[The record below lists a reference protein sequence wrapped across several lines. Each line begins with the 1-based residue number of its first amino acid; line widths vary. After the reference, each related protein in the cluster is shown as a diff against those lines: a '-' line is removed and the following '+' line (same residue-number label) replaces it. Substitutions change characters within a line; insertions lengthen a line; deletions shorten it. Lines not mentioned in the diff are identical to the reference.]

1 MKLVRS
7 DLVLD
12 RALVAGRWINEA
24 AERTFPVL
32 NPADDSRLTDVPDC
46 GAPEAEAAVNAAQA
60 AFVSWRQRP
69 AKDRSQF
76 LKRWFDAIMANQEDL
91 ARLISLEQGKPLA
104 EGRGEIA
111 YGASYVEWFAEEA
124 KRAYGDVIPEP
135 VRGRKLI
142 VVKEPVGVVAAIT
155 PWNFPNTML
164 TRKIAPALAAGCTVV
179 AKPSEDT
186 PLSALAVAKL
196 AEESGIPPGVINIV
210 TASRTRAAEVVDVWL
225 KDSRVRKLTFTGS
238 TPVGKHLARESANTL
253 KKLSL
258 ELGGNAPFLI
268 FDDADLDAAVAG
280 VMASKFRNTGQTCV
294 CAQRILVQAGVYDA
308 FAKKLAVAVGKLRMG
323 PAALVEVDQGPLIN
337 ARAVAKVEEHVRDAL
352 ERGAKVLAGG
362 KRHAFGGNFY
372 EPTVLAGV
380 TTKMKVAFEETF
392 GPVAPLFRFETE
404 AEAIALAN
412 DTPFGLAAYFYSR
425 DIGRVWRVA
434 ESLEAGVIGINEGII
449 ATEVA
454 PFGGVKESG
463 YGREGSLYGLDD
475 YQNIKYLCMGGLA
488 TSPGASPEAVKAGST
503 AFPEE
508 ETVQRATLAQSHL
521 RPGDVFP
528 VIVEYTLQLEDI
540 GSPTQGER
548 DQMWEELREQARA
561 VAHEVCVT
569 LPGCPQPS
577 VASTEPPH
585 VNEISGSGWHM
596 KVRFN
601 MKCVS

>member
-7 DLVLD
+7 DLIVD
-12 RALVAGRWINEA
+12 RALVAGRWISEA
-24 AERTFPVL
+24 VERTFPVL
-32 NPADDSRLTDVPDC
+32 NPADDTRLTDVPDC
-46 GAPEAEAAVNAAQA
+46 GAAEAEAAVNAAQA
-60 AFVSWRQRP
+60 AFASWRLRP
-69 AKDRSQF
+69 AKERSQF
-76 LKRWFDAIMANQEDL
+76 LKRWFDAIIANQEDL

-124 KRAYGDVIPEP
+124 KRAYGNVIPEP

-179 AKPSEDT
+179 AKPAEDT

-196 AEESGIPPGVINIV
+196 AEEVGIPAGVINIV
-210 TASRTRAAEVVDVWL
+210 TASRNRAAEVVDVWL
-225 KDSRVRKLTFTGS
+225 QDFRVRKLTFTGS
-238 TPVGKHLARESANTL
+238 TPVGKHLARASADTL

-258 ELGGNAPFLI
+258 ELGGNAPFLV
-268 FDDADLDAAVAG
+268 FNDADLDAAVAG

-294 CAQRILVQAGVYDA
+294 CAQRILVQSGVYDA
-308 FAKKLAVAVGKLRMG
+308 FARKLAATVGKLRMG
-323 PAALVEVDQGPLIN
+323 PAALIEVDQGPLIN
-337 ARAVAKVEEHVRDAL
+337 SRAVAKVEEHVRDAL
-352 ERGAKVLAGG
+352 ERGARLLVGG
-362 KRHAFGGNFY
+362 KRHALGGNFY
-372 EPTVLAGV
+372 EPTVLTDV
-380 TTKMKVAFEETF
+380 TTKMKVASEETF

-434 ESLEAGVIGINEGII
+434 EALEAGVIGINEGIV

-475 YQNIKYLCMGGLA
+475 YQHIKYLCMGGLA
-488 TSPGASPEAVKAGST
+488 TTPGAEPQVTTAASS

-508 ETVQRATLAQSHL
+508 DKVQRATIEQSHL

-528 VIVEYTLQLEDI
+528 VIAEYTLQLEDI
-540 GSPTQGER
+540 GSPTEGER
-548 DQMWEELREQARA
+548 KQMLEELRERADA
-561 VAHEVCVT
+561 VAQKICAT
-569 LPGCPQPS
+569 LPGSPSPQVVTS
-577 VASTEPPH
+577 DPPH

-596 KVRFN
+596 KVKFN
-601 MKCVS
+601 MKCGS